1 MKNPRITIHDLA
13 KELGLSSSTV
23 SRALQGNPRISEKT
37 RKEVTELAAK
47 WNYQPNNNASNL
59 RKGRSNTIGVLV
71 PRISRHFFSNAIA
84 GIETVCSA
92 AKRNVVIFQS
102 HENLENEKSGVEA
115 FLRIPV
121 DGLIMS
127 LSAETRQ
134 YEHIR
139 EVLKRDIPIVFFDR
153 VYEGKNNYQVMLD
166 DYSGAFQAV
175 EHLIQQG
182 CRKIAFMG
190 GPDYLNNYRERK
202 RGFLDAMKKHNLPV
216 NSNWLTEQSLTREEG
231 AAFAEEI
238 FGQSTTNRP
247 DGLFS
252 CSDYSALGAILFLK
266 KSGIRIPEEVAVA
279 GFANEPFTE
288 FMEPPMT
295 SVNQSAEEMGRR
307 AAEMLFRIID
317 EGNTKSNTIQEYIQ
331 PKLIIRES
339 TLK

>member
-1 MKNPRITIHDLA
+1 VKNPRITIHDLA
-13 KELGLSSSTV
+13 KELELSSSTV

-37 RKEVTELAAK
+37 RKEVTELATK
-47 WNYQPNNNASNL
+47 WNYQPNSNASNL

-84 GIETVCSA
+84 GIEAVCSA
-92 AKRNVVIFQS
+92 AKRNVVIFQT
-102 HENLENEKSGVEA
+102 HENLENEKSGLEA

-121 DGLIMS
+121 DGFIMS
-127 LSAETRQ
+127 LSAETKQ
-134 YEHIR
+134 YEHIQ

-153 VYEGKNNYQVMLD
+153 VYEGNSNYQVMLD

-202 RGFLDAMKKHNLPV
+202 RGFMDALKKHNLPV
-216 NSNWLTEQSLTREEG
+216 NPNWLADQSLTRKEG
-231 AAFAEEI
+231 AAFAEKV
-238 FGQSTTNRP
+238 FGQSTPNRP

-295 SVNQSAEEMGRR
+295 SVDQSAEEMGRS

-317 EGNTKSNTIQEYIQ
+317 ADDSDKSSKQQYIQ
-331 PKLIIRES
+331 PKLVIRKS

>member
-23 SRALQGNPRISEKT
+23 SRALQGNLRISEKT

-47 WNYQPNNNASNL
+47 WNYQPNSNASNL

-84 GIETVCSA
+84 GIEAVCSA

-102 HENLENEKSGVEA
+102 HESLENEKAGLEA

-121 DGLIMS
+121 DGFIMS
-127 LSAETRQ
+127 LSAETKQ
-134 YEHIR
+134 YEHLQ
-139 EVLKRDIPIVFFDR
+139 EVLQLEIPIVFFDR
-153 VYEGKNNYQVMLD
+153 VYEVENNYRVMLD
-166 DYSGAFQAV
+166 DYSGAFQAT

-202 RGFLDAMKKHNLPV
+202 RGFISAMQKHQLPL
-216 NSNWLTEQSLTREEG
+216 NAEWIADHALTREEG
-231 AAFAEEI
+231 AAFAEKI
-238 FGQSTTNRP
+238 FTRATDTCP

-252 CSDYSALGAILFLK
+252 CSDYSALGATLYLK
-266 KSGIRIPEEVAVA
+266 KTGIRIPEEVAVA

-295 SVNQSAEEMGRR
+295 SVDQSAEEMGRN

-317 EGNTKSNTIQEYIQ
+317 AEDTEKNSKQEYIQ
-331 PKLIIRES
+331 PKLIIRKS

>member
-47 WNYQPNNNASNL
+47 WNYQPNSNASNL

-84 GIETVCSA
+84 GIEAVSSA

-102 HENLENEKSGVEA
+102 HESLENEKAGLEA

-121 DGLIMS
+121 DGFIMS

-153 VYEGKNNYQVMLD
+153 VLEEENNYRVVLD
-166 DYSGAFQAV
+166 DYAGAFQAT
-175 EHLIQQG
+175 EHLIRQG

-202 RGFLDAMKKHNLPV
+202 RGFTDALGKNNLSV
-216 NSNWLTEQSLTREEG
+216 NPEWMAEQALTREEG
-231 AAFAEEI
+231 ADFAEKI
-238 FGQSTTNRP
+238 FGQSVQNRP

-252 CSDYSALGAILFLK
+252 CSDYSALGAILFMK
-266 KSGIRIPEEVAVA
+266 KTGIRIPDEVAVA

-288 FMEPPMT
+288 FMEPAMT
-295 SVNQSAEEMGRR
+295 SVDQSAEEMGRS

-317 EGNTKSNTIQEYIQ
+317 SRDSEKSAKQQYIQ
-331 PKLIIRES
+331 PKLVIRKS
-339 TLK
+339 TMK

>member
-23 SRALQGNPRISEKT
+23 SRALQDNPRISEKT
-37 RKEVTELAAK
+37 RKDVTELAAK
-47 WNYQPNNNASNL
+47 WNYQPNSNASNL

-84 GIETVCSA
+84 GIEAVSSA

-102 HENLENEKSGVEA
+102 HESLENEKAGLEA

-121 DGLIMS
+121 DGFIMS

-153 VYEGKNNYQVMLD
+153 VLEEENNYRVVLD
-166 DYSGAFQAV
+166 DYAGAFQAT
-175 EHLIQQG
+175 EHLIRQG

-202 RGFLDAMKKHNLPV
+202 RGFTDALEKNNLSV
-216 NSNWLTEQSLTREEG
+216 NPGWMAEQALTREEG
-231 AAFAEEI
+231 AAFVEKI
-238 FGQSTTNRP
+238 FGQSVQNRP

-252 CSDYSALGAILFLK
+252 CSDYSALGAILFMK
-266 KSGIRIPEEVAVA
+266 KTGIRIPEEVAVA

-288 FMEPPMT
+288 FMEPAMT
-295 SVNQSAEEMGRR
+295 SVDQSAEEMGQS

-317 EGNTKSNTIQEYIQ
+317 SGDAEKSAKQQYIQ
-331 PKLIIRES
+331 PKLVIRKS
-339 TLK
+339 TMK